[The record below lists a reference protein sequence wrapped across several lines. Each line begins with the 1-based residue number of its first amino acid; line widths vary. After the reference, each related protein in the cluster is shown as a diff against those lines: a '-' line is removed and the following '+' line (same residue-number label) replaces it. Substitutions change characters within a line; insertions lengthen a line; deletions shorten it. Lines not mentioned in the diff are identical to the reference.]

1 MLSKCNGQRTGA
13 REGGV
18 GAVGEVFETTAGIV
32 FKIVL
37 IFYEGDT
44 RKKRWDS
51 VDSEK
56 EAI

>member
-1 MLSKCNGQRTGA
+1 MLSKCDGQRTGE

-18 GAVGEVFETTAGIV
+18 GEVGEVFEATAGIV

-37 IFYEGDT
+37 IFYDGDT
-44 RKKRWDS
+44 RKKRWES